1 MCQGSA
7 GKQRASCRKKRGM
20 YGMKTHQTPV
30 REEHGAPCSCNSCP
44 QPEKQ
49 AADNSRRAKKGRDKA
64 VPEGGEPA
72 RLKGNSGGNTK
83 VSWCSLQ
90 SRGASVRCLCHQGAV
105 FLSQLPSGAKL
116 LNGDIFPGSTVKDI
130 WYMMGKDNS
139 PTAGNTAQI
148 PSSEKGASGRQPRP
162 IIVTHLISQNLDLQ
176 QPRKA
181 GKIVS

>member
-1 MCQGSA
+1 
-7 GKQRASCRKKRGM
+7 
-20 YGMKTHQTPV
+20 MKTHQTPV
-30 REEHGAPCSCNSCP
+30 REEHGASCSCKSCP

>member
-1 MCQGSA
+1 
-7 GKQRASCRKKRGM
+7 
-20 YGMKTHQTPV
+20 MKTHRAPV
-30 REEHGAPCSCNSCP
+30 REEHGASCSCNSCP

-49 AADNSRRAKKGRDKA
+49 AADNSRRATKGRDKA
-64 VPEGGEPA
+64 VPEASTPEQ
-72 RLKGNSGGNTK
+72 GNSGRNTK

-90 SRGASVRCLCHQGAV
+90 SRGASVRCPCHQGAV
-105 FLSQLPSGAKL
+105 FLSRLPSGAKL